1 MIVLFKT
8 SYHDAN
14 LSLAFIETIDE
25 DVRLILHVVTL
36 TKLRVL
42 RVLRVFTRI
51 TCIGV
56 FQKEHPPPGYEK
68 KNHRSLKTERRAMKV
83 FLLSAFVVIATASA
97 ACGPD
102 GCEGV
107 RLSIHYVFEMHCR
120 VV

>member
-1 MIVLFKT
+1 MIVFLNT
-8 SYHDAN
+8 SHHDAN
-14 LSLAFIETIDE
+14 SSLAFIETIDE

-42 RVLRVFTRI
+42 RVICVLRVLAFFKKST
-51 TCIGV
+51 
-56 FQKEHPPPGYEK
+56 HPRGMK
-68 KNHRSLKTERRAMKV
+68 KKPSVIETERRAMKV

-107 RLSIHYVFEMHCR
+107 RLFEMHYQ
-120 VV
+120 VL